1 MMKKIQLTKDDR
13 NQAISDIKR
22 YFLKEREEEIG
33 DLSAGLLLD
42 FISENIGPLYYNDAI
57 KDAYTFITEKAEDLF
72 GLEKTPRK

>member
-1 MMKKIQLTKDDR
+1 MKKIQLAKDDR

-57 KDAYTFITEKAEDLF
+57 KDAYAFITEKAEDLF
-72 GLEKTPRK
+72 GLEKLPRK